1 MPSGCYTYP
10 FIRRR
15 RLRRPLLTDRQ
26 RERAWRLNNSSF
38 IYIHAYTHTFGLLT
52 IFCVSPTRWTGREWG
67 GSYAWTLFL
76 YWTLTARWRIRGC
89 DLVKWRQNTAA
100 VDERA
105 KAAARVRSV
114 LDGPLVVHYALD
126 FVRLFPFVGLLLI
139 SLNIF
144 IYIIFNRKWMYTHY
158 TTNPPKKTRGRT
170 KKKKKNEQQQH
181 FDEEVCPVVC
191 FFFFFSILYILVCI
205 VSLSSSSFFFLFFF
219 VLFFFF
225 SLSFLFS
232 DMPILK

>member
-1 MPSGCYTYP
+1 
-10 FIRRR
+10 
-15 RLRRPLLTDRQ
+15 
-26 RERAWRLNNSSF
+26 
-38 IYIHAYTHTFGLLT
+38 
-52 IFCVSPTRWTGREWG
+52 
-67 GSYAWTLFL
+67 
-76 YWTLTARWRIRGC
+76 
-89 DLVKWRQNTAA
+89 

-170 KKKKKNEQQQH
+170 KKKKKKQTAAA
-181 FDEEVCPVVC
+181 
-191 FFFFFSILYILVCI
+191 
-205 VSLSSSSFFFLFFF
+205 SL
-219 VLFFFF
+219 
-225 SLSFLFS
+225 
-232 DMPILK
+232 